1 MTRANSITL
10 LGVPFDLGAG
20 RRGARGGPEA
30 IMQAGLP
37 EKLRRL
43 GIQWSDAG
51 LLTWPEPQLNQDAL
65 PLTALKYFHDVLAV
79 NEALAA
85 GVSRIVQ
92 QGSFPLV
99 LGGDHSIAIGTLAGL
114 ASHYSRLGVI
124 WIDAHSDLNTPD
136 TTPSGNIHG
145 MSLAASLGQG
155 DERLT
160 RIGGISPKIRPEH
173 TVLLGVRDLDP
184 GEKASIKAQGIT
196 CFTMHDIDRRGMSS
210 VMEEALQVAGKGT
223 DGVHLSFDIDSLDPV
238 EAPGT
243 GTPVKGGLS
252 YREAHLALELLHES
266 GIVTSAELVE
276 VNPSLDTGQKTAQ
289 LAVEL
294 IGSLLGEQ
302 IL

>member
-1 MTRANSITL
+1 MSAK
-10 LGVPFDLGAG
+10 
-20 RRGARGGPEA
+20 A
-30 IMQAGLP
+30 ILTAGLF
-37 EKLRRL
+37 R
-43 GIQWSDAG
+43 
-51 LLTWPEPQLNQDAL
+51 
-65 PLTALKYFHDVLAV
+65 PL
-79 NEALAA
+79 
-85 GVSRIVQ
+85 
-92 QGSFPLV
+92 
-99 LGGDHSIAIGTLAGL
+99 
-114 ASHYSRLGVI
+114 HYNRLGVI

-160 RIGGISPKIRPEH
+160 RIGGSSPKIRPEH
-173 TVLLGVRDLDP
+173 TVLVGVRDLDP
-184 GEKASIKAQGIT
+184 GEKACIKAQGIT
-196 CFTMHDIDRRGMSS
+196 CFTMYDIDRLGMSS
-210 VMEEALQVAGKGT
+210 VMEEAVQVAGKGT